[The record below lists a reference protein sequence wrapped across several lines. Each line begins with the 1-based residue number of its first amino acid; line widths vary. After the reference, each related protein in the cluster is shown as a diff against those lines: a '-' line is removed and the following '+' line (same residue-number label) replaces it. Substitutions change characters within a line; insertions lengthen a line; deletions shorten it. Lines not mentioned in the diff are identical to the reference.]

1 MGGLPSWLLRDPSMR
16 VRSSHE
22 GFLAAARRYMD
33 WLLPLVVPLQQSL
46 GGPIIAVQVYAEA
59 RLGGRLCGWCVCR
72 SSAAGPWALWTPP
85 AHQLDSVTQSHTC
98 SPAKVRTKYKHD

>member
-22 GFLAAARRYMD
+22 GFLAAARNYLQ

-46 GGPIIAVQVYAEA
+46 GGPIIAVQVCSEPRRERVVVLYERRQEKHACA
-59 RLGGRLCGWCVCR
+59 YFLSACLRAQSCR
-72 SSAAGPWALWTPP
+72 RG
-85 AHQLDSVTQSHTC
+85 
-98 SPAKVRTKYKHD
+98 

>member
-22 GFLAAARRYMD
+22 GFLAAARNYLQ

-46 GGPIIAVQVYAEA
+46 GGPIIAVQVRSEPRRDRAVRCMRDVKKSTPA
-59 RLGGRLCGWCVCR
+59 RTSFRPSCGPKAPGGFDQREPSEFPR
-72 SSAAGPWALWTPP
+72 
-85 AHQLDSVTQSHTC
+85 
-98 SPAKVRTKYKHD
+98 